1 MAQAARG
8 VHEGQETLCEGE
20 RGALVAEKLVV
31 DVQPL
36 ILGEPNNCLLVEVQV
51 GSLKFVA
58 QVRDGEQLFLIF
70 IVCHM
75 NFVER
80 LI

>member
-1 MAQAARG
+1 VAQAASR
-8 VHEGQETLCEGE
+8 VHEGQETLSQRE
-20 RGALVAEKLVV
+20 RGALIAEKLVI

-36 ILGEPNNCLLVEVQV
+36 ILGEPNNCLLVEVQI
-51 GSLKFVA
+51 GGLKFVA

-70 IVCHM
+70 IVGDM